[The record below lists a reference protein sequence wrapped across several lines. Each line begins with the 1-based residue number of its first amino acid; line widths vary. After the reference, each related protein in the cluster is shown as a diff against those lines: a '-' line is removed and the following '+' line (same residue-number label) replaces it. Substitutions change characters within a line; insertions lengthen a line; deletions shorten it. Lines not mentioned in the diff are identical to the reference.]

1 MGRVSSN
8 QSKQSAPVRRSKSRT
23 VPEPSKKELQECL
36 SGLESL
42 TNGVKQIQQKWVPDT
57 YDFDILALKFKR
69 LTLDVEKKRKA

>member
-8 QSKQSAPVRRSKSRT
+8 QSKQSAPARKSKSRT

-36 SGLESL
+36 NGLESL
-42 TNGVKQIQQKWVPDT
+42 TDGVKQTQQKWVPDT